1 LLLSLAAFGQPQ
13 SITIGRFKFVGNG
26 PPGTTS
32 TYEAVFDTTGVTQ
45 EPITVWAN
53 IIVGASAASSGL
65 VQTPYVWKEFGSDAY
80 VTPLWACDCP
90 VIALQVRI
98 SKSGGAT
105 FLTLADGSR
114 FKTAGLVTVVL
125 SAKPGKQVLLKD
137 QSVPIVLQQMP

>member
-90 VIALQVRI
+90 VIALQVVL
-98 SKSGGAT
+98 AT
-105 FLTLADGSR
+105 EGPVTFTLADGSE
-114 FKTAGLVTVVL
+114 FKTASIVTVVIH
-125 SAKPGKQVLLKD
+125 SKPGKDIILAG
-137 QSVPIVLQQMP
+137 QSVPIVLTRIK